1 MKRHDGWILSLCE
14 ISGKRLV
21 SSLKEKTLKVWDI
34 NNDILRL
41 INTLQGHNDSVDKI
55 IPLTKDIIASAGS
68 FDKTIRVW
76 DVNVFKEIQTLR
88 ENFNVY
94 SILKLKIK
102 DEMIAGGFAK
112 SVSFWNT
119 KSFKKEHTVECY
131 NCDSLIE
138 LPDHCVA
145 VSSGCSSTISVIDIE
160 RYIKESN
167 RFNAK
172 GI

>member
-102 DEMIAGGFAK
+102 DEIIAGGF
-112 SVSFWNT
+112 T
-119 KSFKKEHTVECY
+119 KSCHFGTQSHLKR
-131 NCDSLIE
+131 NIQLN
-138 LPDHCVA
+138 
-145 VSSGCSSTISVIDIE
+145 VIIV
-160 RYIKESN
+160 IV
-167 RFNAK
+167 
-172 GI
+172 